1 MEQTTI
7 TDPTALHSL
16 TRSIVSKATQW
27 TIDALAPLR
36 EHLSPWPAVLPAE
49 VGDPIRPLKIGV
61 HTDLAVLLPDGEA
74 HEVLSRGLRRYTRPS
89 QYPAAVAAPDAV
101 RPDPAGTPVGRVV
114 EEHKTH
120 VQPKAKAV
128 QPPAP
133 QHQETVIV
141 AVKIKALKVT
151 AVVPP
156 ADLKPLPPGADVVL
170 ALEVGDGM
178 TATAKLNPKSYRKAL
193 ATIAEL
199 GAENVAVIVQGQMTR
214 PGVIEG
220 AGIVAQPKKPKGE
233 P

>member
-1 MEQTTI
+1 MT
-7 TDPTALHSL
+7 
-16 TRSIVSKATQW
+16 KATQW
-27 TIDALAPLR
+27 TIDTLAPLR
-36 EHLSPWPAVLPAE
+36 EHLSAWPAVLPSE
-49 VGDPIRPLKIGV
+49 VGDPIRPLKIGA
-61 HTDLAVLLPDGEA
+61 HSDLAALLPDGEA
-74 HEVLSRGLRRYTRPS
+74 HKVLNLVLRRYTRS
-89 QYPAAVAAPDAV
+89 TQYAAALAAPDAV
-101 RPDPAGTPVGRVV
+101 RHDLAGTPVGPVV

-133 QHQETVIV
+133 QHQEIIIV

-170 ALEVGDGM
+170 ALEVGDGLK
-178 TATAKLNPKSYRKAL
+178 ATAKLNAKSYRKAL

-220 AGIVAQPKKPKGE
+220 AGIVAQPRKPKGE

>member
-1 MEQTTI
+1 
-7 TDPTALHSL
+7 
-16 TRSIVSKATQW
+16 VSKATQW

-36 EHLSPWPAVLPAE
+36 EHLSPWPAVLPSE
-49 VGDPIRPLKIGV
+49 VGDPIRPLKIGAGA
-61 HTDLAVLLPDGEA
+61 DLAALLPDGEA
-74 HEVLSRGLRRYTRPS
+74 HEVLSRVLRRYTRSS
-89 QYPAAVAAPDAV
+89 QYLAALAAPDAV
-101 RPDPAGTPVGRVV
+101 RHDLAGNPLEPVA
-114 EEHKTH
+114 EEHK
-120 VQPKAKAV
+120 VYVRPKAKAA
-128 QPPAP
+128 QSPTP

-141 AVKIKALKVT
+141 SVKIKALKVT

-170 ALEVGDGM
+170 ALEVGDGIK
-178 TATAKLNPKSYRKAL
+178 ATAKLNPKSYRKAL

-220 AGIVAQPKKPKGE
+220 AGIVAQPRKPKGE

>member
-1 MEQTTI
+1 MII
-7 TDPTALHSL
+7 TDPTTFHSPK
-16 TRSIVSKATQW
+16 RSIVSKATQW
-27 TIDALAPLR
+27 TIDTLAPLR
-36 EHLSPWPAVLPAE
+36 EHLSPWPAVLPSE
-49 VGDPIRPLKIGV
+49 VSDPIRPLKIGV
-61 HTDLAVLLPDGEA
+61 RADMAALLPDGEA
-74 HEVLSRGLRRYTRPS
+74 HEVLSRVLRRYTRGRE
-89 QYPAAVAAPDAV
+89 YLAALAAPDALRHDLAGNPVEPVAEEHRTHV
-101 RPDPAGTPVGRVV
+101 RPR
-114 EEHKTH
+114 
-120 VQPKAKAV
+120 AKAA
-128 QPPAP
+128 QSPAS

-141 AVKIKALKVT
+141 SVKIKALKVT

-156 ADLKPLPPGADVVL
+156 ADLKPLPPSADVVL

-178 TATAKLNPKSYRKAL
+178 KAMVKLNPKSYRKAL

>member
-1 MEQTTI
+1 M
-7 TDPTALHSL
+7 
-16 TRSIVSKATQW
+16 SKATQW
-27 TIDALAPLR
+27 TIDTLAPLR
-36 EHLSPWPAVLPAE
+36 EHLSPWPAVLPSK

-61 HTDLAVLLPDGEA
+61 RTDLAVLLPEGEA
-74 HEVLSRGLRRYTRPS
+74 HEVLSRVLRRYARGRE
-89 QYPAAVAAPDAV
+89 YLAALAAPDAL
-101 RPDPAGTPVGRVV
+101 RHDLAGNPVEPVA
-114 EEHKTH
+114 EEHKR
-120 VQPKAKAV
+120 PRAKAA
-128 QPPAP
+128 QAPAS

-141 AVKIKALKVT
+141 SIKIKALKVT
-151 AVVPP
+151 AAVPP

-178 TATAKLNPKSYRKAL
+178 KATARLNPKSYRKAL

-199 GAENVAVIVQGQMTR
+199 GAENVAVVVQGQMTR

>member
-1 MEQTTI
+1 MTI
-7 TDPTALHSL
+7 TDPTALHSPK
-16 TRSIVSKATQW
+16 RSIVSKATQW
-27 TIDALAPLR
+27 TINTLAPLR
-36 EHLSPWPAVLPAE
+36 EHLFPWPAVLPSA

-61 HTDLAVLLPDGEA
+61 RADLAVLLPDGEA
-74 HEVLSRGLRRYTRPS
+74 HEVLSQVLRRYTRGRE
-89 QYPAAVAAPDAV
+89 YGAALAAPDAL
-101 RPDPAGTPVGRVV
+101 RHDLAGNPVEPVA

-120 VQPKAKAV
+120 IWPKAKAA
-128 QPPAP
+128 QPSAL

-141 AVKIKALKVT
+141 SVKIKALKVT

-156 ADLKPLPPGADVVL
+156 ADLKPLPPGAEVVL

-178 TATAKLNPKSYRKAL
+178 KAMARLNPKSYRKAL

-214 PGVIEG
+214 PGLIEG

>member
-1 MEQTTI
+1 MII
-7 TDPTALHSL
+7 TDPTTVHSS

-27 TIDALAPLR
+27 TIDALTPLR
-36 EHLSPWPAVLPAE
+36 EHLSPWPVVLPSE

-61 HTDLAVLLPDGEA
+61 HTDLAAMLPDGEA
-74 HEVLSRGLRRYTRPS
+74 HEVLSRVLRRYTRS
-89 QYPAAVAAPDAV
+89 TQYLAALAVPDAV
-101 RPDPAGTPVGRVV
+101 RHDLAGTPVEPVA

-120 VQPKAKAV
+120 VRPRAKAA
-128 QPPAP
+128 QSSAS

-141 AVKIKALKVT
+141 SVKIKALKVT

-178 TATAKLNPKSYRKAL
+178 TAMAKLNPKSYRKAL

-220 AGIVAQPKKPKGE
+220 AGIVAQPRKPKGE
-233 P
+233 L

>member
-1 MEQTTI
+1 
-7 TDPTALHSL
+7 
-16 TRSIVSKATQW
+16 
-27 TIDALAPLR
+27 
-36 EHLSPWPAVLPAE
+36 
-49 VGDPIRPLKIGV
+49 
-61 HTDLAVLLPDGEA
+61 LPDGEGR
-74 HEVLSRGLRRYTRPS
+74 EVLNRVLRRYTRS
-89 QYPAAVAAPDAV
+89 AQYLAALAAPDAL
-101 RPDPAGTPVGRVV
+101 RHDLAGNPVEPVA

-120 VQPKAKAV
+120 VRPTAKAA
-128 QPPAP
+128 QSPAP
-133 QHQETVIV
+133 QPQETVIV
-141 AVKIKALKVT
+141 SVKIKALKVT

-178 TATAKLNPKSYRKAL
+178 TAMVKLNPKSYRKAL

-220 AGIVAQPKKPKGE
+220 AGIVAQPRKPKDE